1 MEIMIQD
8 PTYSASMRLGEAL
21 VDACTK
27 GVDGAGAFAFAEEN
41 GIDLFL
47 GDPDFATFIKSH
59 TYKLIVGTDSIT
71 DSYAVASLRAYKKKY
86 KNLTVYAY
94 VHDSRKYLFHPKLT
108 WFQTPTGGISLI
120 GSGNLTERGLY
131 HNVEIYGKSEL
142 NTTDFNNLKLRWD
155 NWVSYSISNNLLF
168 DIDDPI
174 VDYAAN
180 LSALKKSKTF
190 SSTSK
195 ASGKSGHSVPLISPI
210 LSALYGKQPKSI
222 SAKIP
227 KVKTSVTSKKA
238 SKPTSATSIIAKP
251 IPATIPVVVPPVV
264 NPVWNISSTDRVLV
278 AEVPKSGNRWKQ
290 INFDKDTFEN
300 YFGATAG
307 SAGGTYRILLKNTD
321 SSGTLAKTETRP
333 SVSVL
338 SHNWR
343 FEIEAAG
350 RMAYPVSDRPIVVFV
365 EVSTRSFIYE
375 LLMPGDTRYS
385 EVDTFVKN
393 WKIANGKNPGD
404 ITRIGTDVTTLKASA
419 PSLGLWKV

>member
-21 VDACTK
+21 IDACKK

-47 GDPDFATFIKSH
+47 GDPDFATFIRSH
-59 TYKLIVGTDSIT
+59 TYQLIVGTDSIT
-71 DSYAVASLRAYKKKY
+71 DPYAVASLRAYKKKY
-86 KNLTVYAY
+86 KNFTVYAY

-142 NTTDFNNLKLRWD
+142 NTKDFNNLKSRWD
-155 NWVSYSISNNLLF
+155 KWVSYSISNNLLF

-180 LSALKKSKTF
+180 LSALKKTKTF

-195 ASGKSGHSVPLISPI
+195 ASSKSGHSAPSISSI
-210 LSALYGKQPKSI
+210 LTDLYGKQPKSI

-227 KVKTSVTSKKA
+227 KGKTPITRKNA
-238 SKPTSATSIIAKP
+238 SKPTSAASIIAKP
-251 IPATIPVVVPPVV
+251 IPAIIPVAAPPVV
-264 NPVWNISSTDRVLV
+264 NPVWNISPTDRVLV
-278 AEVPKSGNRWKQ
+278 AEVPKAGNRWKQ

-307 SAGGTYRILLKNTD
+307 GAGGTYRILLKNTN

-333 SVSVL
+333 SVSVS

-350 RMAYPVSDRPIVVFV
+350 GMAYPVSGRPIVIFV

-385 EVDTFVKN
+385 EVDTFVQK
-393 WKIANGKNPGD
+393 WKMTNRKKPGAIA
-404 ITRIGTDVTTLKASA
+404 RIGTDVAALKTEA